1 VPTLHLSS
9 DQDDSQ
15 HPFGNQASTS
25 CKFVALG
32 FASQPFDWFAF
43 SRMMT
48 LQARL
53 TRNYASAH
61 VGQALHLT
69 IDECCQAKSLTYGS
83 EDEFRAARDLA
94 ITCPGPTSVRHAST
108 TNLCQLASKS
118 NEGLETKRKYSARAE
133 PTRVSFAQLS
143 QSVAKSVRL
152 IQTRLSLRRRQ
163 PIGPRQRRCG
173 SLQAT
178 RRTRRRRRFDLRT
191 HRFRT

>member
-1 VPTLHLSS
+1 MPTVHLSS
-9 DQDDSQ
+9 DRDNSQ
-15 HPFGNQASTS
+15 HPFGDQAATS

-32 FASQPFDWFAF
+32 FASQPYDWFAF

-61 VGQALHLT
+61 VGQASHLT

-108 TNLCQLASKS
+108 QTYVISIRSQTN
-118 NEGLETKRKYSARAE
+118 
-133 PTRVSFAQLS
+133 
-143 QSVAKSVRL
+143 
-152 IQTRLSLRRRQ
+152 
-163 PIGPRQRRCG
+163 
-173 SLQAT
+173 
-178 RRTRRRRRFDLRT
+178 DLRQSENIPKV
-191 HRFRT
+191 RKAAWRRW